1 MQIKIKDLLLGN
13 GLRSSPLVF
22 LLTVIMFMSCSGNK
36 AGKSESES
44 KLTEQAGKTFSEI
57 KLETFGYL
65 EEVMGCSCYLA
76 TDSLQFKQQNFIYA
90 EKYGLPDKKDF
101 GFIKLDNQLIRLEVL
116 SVENNSEESMR
127 NVRLGNELVEVWL
140 NLQLNQ
146 SGDPEVLPAKG
157 EIQIHFPD
165 RLPCIQTVVG
175 TCGC

>member
-1 MQIKIKDLLLGN
+1 MVYDLKCKQ
-13 GLRSSPLVF
+13 
-22 LLTVIMFMSCSGNK
+22 VIFWLSAVILISCSGNK
-36 AGKSESES
+36 EGDSEATNKFTDQIE
-44 KLTEQAGKTFSEI
+44 KFFPVI

-76 TDSLQFKQQNFIYA
+76 TDSLQFRQQNFIYA

-116 SVENNSEESMR
+116 SIENKSEESLR
-127 NVRLGNELVEVWL
+127 NVRLGNDQIEVWL
-140 NLQLNQ
+140 YLQLNK

-157 EIQIHFPD
+157 EIQIHIPD
-165 RLPCIQTVVG
+165 RLPWIQTVVG